1 MNDHRHSRRRQGF
14 LRRLL
19 LAGAL
24 ATALALAACTAGE
37 QDTLLLD
44 SVPADAVMLGS
55 VQPERVLGDS
65 NVRDTLDQ
73 LLGLLGDRTLEDAL
87 AQVQEAGGIDPAAVE
102 QVLVFQATGQEG
114 ALLVSG
120 PYDEAKI
127 KETAQEK
134 GGDLSV
140 TVHRGHD
147 VYTVEEKAFAFLED
161 DLLLIGAL
169 ESAKA
174 VIDVR
179 AGEAAALDGELRD
192 SFVALGDP
200 PAKLFVL
207 TSEELFDKAQKETD
221 ADRGLDDLPLDLTF
235 LTEIRSVG
243 ATLDAVEQDF
253 ALALTMTYPD
263 AEQASTAR
271 QAIETLLGLVTLFG
285 AAPEL
290 SDLLAG
296 LEVSAEGDVLTVA
309 GQFSPDDLEGLAEAL
324 SELDIVE

>member
-192 SFVALGDP
+192 SFEALGDP

-207 TSEELFDKAQKETD
+207 TSEGLFGEAEKEEGGSL
-221 ADRGLDDLPLDLTF
+221 GLDDLPLDLTF